1 MDMKTVKVGTV
12 AGRHPLPVDEYLLEQ
27 ADPGQ
32 CAYDAAYMA
41 ASRRGYEAVV
51 NDEILEVYY
60 TGLTEVTLGTIDGL
74 DEAGATYRLMRYN
87 LNGNTY
93 EPLQRRVY
101 VQARLF

>member
-41 ASRRGYEAVV
+41 ASRRGY
-51 NDEILEVYY
+51 
-60 TGLTEVTLGTIDGL
+60 
-74 DEAGATYRLMRYN
+74 
-87 LNGNTY
+87 
-93 EPLQRRVY
+93 
-101 VQARLF
+101 